1 MTRRRAL
8 AGALTLAAFAAAAL
22 PSRCALGVTRYEL
35 GYASLPAAFDGFR
48 LVQLSDLHGA
58 RFGKGN
64 ARLLAAVRAE
74 RPELIALTGDIL
86 QTGSDSEVFA
96 AASLCAALARIAP
109 TYFVSGNHDVSCGAL
124 PRLASALAAAGVTY
138 LRGGYEEITRP
149 GGSIVV
155 CGVEDARAGA
165 RVTPADELVRRAREK
180 CPDGFL
186 LFLGHRNDWLRKY
199 PFLDVDLA
207 LGGHAHGGIVRLPLI
222 GGLLGNDARF
232 FPDYDGG
239 LYRGSYD
246 LIVSRGLGNSVPIP
260 RLFNIPE
267 IVSVTLRKI

>member
-1 MTRRRAL
+1 MTRRCAL

-58 RFGKGN
+58 RFGRGN

-96 AASLCAALARIAP
+96 AASLCAALLRIAP

-138 LRGGYEEITRP
+138 LGGDEEITRP
-149 GGSIVV
+149 GGSIAV

-186 LFLGHRNDWLRKY
+186 LFLGHRNDCLRKY
-199 PFLDVDLA
+199 PDLDVDLA

>member
-1 MTRRRAL
+1 M
-8 AGALTLAAFAAAAL
+8 
-22 PSRCALGVTRYEL
+22 
-35 GYASLPAAFDGFR
+35 
-48 LVQLSDLHGA
+48 
-58 RFGKGN
+58 
-64 ARLLAAVRAE
+64 
-74 RPELIALTGDIL
+74 
-86 QTGSDSEVFA
+86 
-96 AASLCAALARIAP
+96 
-109 TYFVSGNHDVSCGAL
+109 
-124 PRLASALAAAGVTY
+124 TY

-165 RVTPADELVRRAREK
+165 RVTPADELVCRAREK
-180 CPDGFL
+180 YPDGFL
-186 LFLGHRNDWLRKY
+186 LFLGHRNDWLRRY

-207 LGGHAHGGIVRLPLI
+207 LGGHAHGGIVRLPMI
-222 GGLLGNDARF
+222 GGLLGNDVRF

-267 IVSVTLRKI
+267 IVSITLRKI